1 MLSLFDREA
10 QGNMWEQCLDAC
22 IDTLKTIPFL
32 LVVYFCIEVLE
43 HKWAWQKALQRSRRW
58 EPLMGALVGC
68 IPQCGF
74 SAAGATLYNAG
85 ALGSGTLIAI
95 FLATSDEA
103 LPVLLSSQ
111 APPATI
117 GLLIGCKLVVAVV
130 FGYLFSWTVFRSE
143 TVSITPSAEE
153 NEHTH
158 PWRWGT
164 VVKSAVLHTIQIA
177 CFMLVCLCVIN
188 LALYWIGEQALS
200 KLLLANTILQPFLTA
215 LIGLVPGCATSV
227 LLTELW
233 MQGAISFGAAIAG
246 LSTGAGFG
254 YLILFRQSGKRRKA
268 AKVLLCTY
276 LAAVCAGVVIQWLF

>member
-1 MLSLFDREA
+1 
-10 QGNMWEQCLDAC
+10 MWEQCLDAC

-32 LVVYFCIEVLE
+32 LVVYFCIELLE
-43 HKWAWQKALQRSRRW
+43 HKWAWQKALQRSRCW

-85 ALGSGTLIAI
+85 ALHSGTLIAI

-111 APPATI
+111 APASTI
-117 GLLIGCKLVVAVV
+117 GLLIGCKLVVAVL
-130 FGYLFSWTVFRSE
+130 FGYLFTWTVFRGESVALAPCGDESE
-143 TVSITPSAEE
+143 HA
-153 NEHTH
+153 H
-158 PWRWGT
+158 PWSW
-164 VVKSAVLHTIQIA
+164 SAVLKSTILHTLQIA
-177 CFMLVCLCVIN
+177 FFMLVCLCMIN
-188 LALYWIGEQALS
+188 LVLYGIGEQALS
-200 KLLLANTILQPFLTA
+200 KLLLSNTVLQPFLTA

-233 MQGAISFGAAIAG
+233 MQGALSFGAVIAG

-254 YLILFRQSGKRRKA
+254 YLILFRHSGRRRQA
-268 AKVLLCTY
+268 GKVLLCTY
-276 LAAVCAGVVIQWLF
+276 LAAVCAGIVLQWLM